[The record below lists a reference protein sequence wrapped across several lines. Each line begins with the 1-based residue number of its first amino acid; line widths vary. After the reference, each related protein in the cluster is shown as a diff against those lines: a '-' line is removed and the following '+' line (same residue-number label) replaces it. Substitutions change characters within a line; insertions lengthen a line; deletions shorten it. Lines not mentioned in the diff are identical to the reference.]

1 MKHEGEIEAH
11 VFRWLQ
17 EGYTIADINEERN
30 SAIIRFKERMG
41 NNNVDWI
48 YEV

>member
-1 MKHEGEIEAH
+1 MKHKGEIEEH
-11 VFRWLQ
+11 VLRWLQ

-30 SAIIRFKERMG
+30 NAITRFKEMNG
-41 NNNVDWI
+41 YLDVNWI